1 MRAVMNAQLY
11 LLRTGCQWRMLPKDF
26 PRHPTVYGYFQEF
39 VQLRIWDDIHAVLL
53 KMLRERMQRNRRALG
68 CHHRQPERQE
78 RRKRGRGFDAIGFD
92 AAKKI
97 KGVKRHIATD
107 TQGLLLNAIVHPA
120 NVQDRDGAVDLL
132 KGLKKLFPGLKH
144 VWADSAYMPTSSRS
158 LQSHGDWKAR
168 DRKALRHGER
178 LPGAATALG
187 GGAHPRLDGPQPPPR
202 QALRGPRRDRP
213 RIPQARHD
221 PTHAAPAWC
230 ASGKIMET

>member
-1 MRAVMNAQLY
+1 MNAQLY

-26 PRHPTVYGYFQEF
+26 PPHPTVYGYFQEF

-53 KMLRERMQRNRRALG
+53 KMLRERMQRNAEPRLPSSTARASRAPKKG
-68 CHHRQPERQE
+68 ARI
-78 RRKRGRGFDAIGFD
+78 DAIGFD

-132 KGLKKLFPGLKH
+132 KGLKKALSWTQARLGRQRLQCPQAH
-144 VWADSAYMPTSSRS
+144 RS
-158 LQSHGDWKAR
+158 LQSHGGLEAR
-168 DRKALRHGER
+168 DRKALRHGEGFQCCH
-178 LPGAATALG
+178 GAGWWSA
-187 GGAHPRLDGPQPPPR
+187 PRLDGPQPPPR

-221 PTHAAPAWC
+221 P
-230 ASGKIMET
+230 IMLRRLVRL